1 MRKLLTILCFLSA
14 TASAADL
21 PLVVDPVINATP
33 PGSKVTAGYMTLVNE
48 TDTDITITRA
58 FSPTIPK
65 IEIHLSSM
73 KNDVAKMEKQESVT
87 VKAGETLE
95 FKHGSYHFMLME
107 LTEPLVEDQLVD
119 MIIDSSV
126 GEFLIEM
133 PVKRI
138 GAVTHNHG
146 EMDNT
151 DDDMK
156 HTGMD
161 HSKDEAKDAAKDAA
175 KDEHADHTGQKD
187 MKKDGDAHKA
197 ETKVIH

>member
-48 TDTDITITRA
+48 TDTDIIITRA

-87 VKAGETLE
+87 IKAGESLE
-95 FKHGSYHFMLME
+95 FQHGSYHLMLME

-119 MIIDSSV
+119 IIIDSSV

-138 GAVTHNHG
+138 GAVKHNHG
-146 EMDNT
+146 EMDKT

-156 HTGMD
+156 HTGME
-161 HSKDEAKDAAKDAA
+161 HSKDEAKDAA
-175 KDEHADHTGQKD
+175 KDEHADHTGQQD
-187 MKKDGDAHKA
+187 MKKDGDAHKD